1 MMQIT
6 FIICFL
12 TLVII
17 KIQFDR
23 LNIIQ
28 RINVA
33 NIKLKTLTKHQLNVI
48 LLLEST
54 TIPPAIVDEL
64 VTSKH
69 IVTKHQ
75 RNYVNPGNKK
85 RSYF

>member
-12 TLVII
+12 TIVII
-17 KIQFDR
+17 KEYKFDR
-23 LNIIQ
+23 FNIVQ

-33 NIKLKTLTKHQLNVI
+33 NIKLKTLMKPSIKRHIATRVYNN
-48 LLLEST
+48 
-54 TIPPAIVDEL
+54 PAAIVDEL

-69 IVTKHQ
+69 IVT
-75 RNYVNPGNKK
+75 
-85 RSYF
+85 